1 MTTIKKPPRLTEQ
14 AMAGT
19 GGVYLESAEADVIVM
34 VYQCHDRDAEHNDE
48 VGNGDYRKCH
58 ANDSNY

>member
-1 MTTIKKPPRLTEQ
+1 
-14 AMAGT
+14 MAGT